1 MKNLKRWISI
11 LCCIVLLPISAFPE
25 TAVGEEVREPQRWT
39 QEQRN
44 KTVHIQDDLVI
55 DGKVVFT
62 DGAELVMDAGNLYI
76 TPEAVFIGNIWII
89 GNDVAVDIGGKVIGH
104 VYISGTSVH
113 AEIAG
118 QINGMLSVSNFVG
131 MGKEEEGAQLRIL
144 KDAIIETLYLD
155 GKGHVWSQGH
165 IDLLDTS
172 ASNEIS
178 VDVEEGYVDIFYA
191 RSNIQYTF
199 SYSTVNTLIMNM
211 DRKMPL
217 PYEGPNVGF
226 YGQSHLHN
234 AVVHSGLLDIY
245 FGTSVDEV
253 YLEGDSTIHI
263 DLAWFPDK
271 ETPAEE
277 VPWCLWLPTV
287 EKVFLQG
294 EKTNCINRGYIGCA
308 NIQQGSVLN
317 AGQIETLVLQS
328 ATLSNYYGGRFGTDF
343 EAENYLRDVFELY
356 FDHHIGTMYAYNST
370 VYSNEGSIF
379 QRIFLDN
386 SDLSSFNG
394 ITDTMV
400 VGGYNTRG
408 TIGDSA
414 VIKNFALAGQHE
426 LNIYSNNIGKLSA
439 EDFPSESEAAAH
451 AIPIKGGE
459 SEKAA
464 VTLGSGI
471 YEVAG
476 QRGSAYFKIPC
487 DAYSSL
493 NLTFEALGGYGCAVI
508 RTPDGK
514 YTLLDPSEGNNVCS
528 LFVEEAGDCQI
539 RLLGTSNIAKYIL
552 QTEVL
557 APVRLDFTVTE
568 YTAQDDANEM
578 AARTCELD
586 DVSFQLFNV
595 TQNQVMEAVSV
606 TENALYCLPDQAQP
620 GDEIQILVSS
630 GNDTVSD
637 ANTTVKLSQERFAS
651 ASIEL
656 REKGRYRAVPKDD
669 TRARCY
675 LYDENGNFLKE
686 VFPSLQGY
694 DTGAMD
700 EGTYYAVWIRGGIGA
715 WKLLHLNDF
724 TANALIAGTHYLLE
738 KIVISDGTILRAT
751 PEIPEEPR
759 LQSPYLSAEGTGYE
773 ARKSAVVRGD
783 MVLFSL
789 QWELTEKSEGIEAAQ
804 IAFLSGTSYIE
815 GSAVLENGMAQDVVW
830 KNNVLSVPLS
840 SRSGKLMFYMEAVE
854 DEAAM
859 ISNASLLVNTGEG
872 IKSQYIGSAQVK
884 VSKLSISGPTLTSG
898 NEVLISGY
906 AAPYS
911 QLAIL
916 DQGRRVTSAV
926 AGARGQWSALV
937 PLTNEKTHSITA
949 QTEDGLLT
957 APVTVRRAA
966 GAPRLKE
973 FLLDYE
979 EHGVFKQV
987 RVSGEAFGKSEI
999 RFAYLP
1005 GSDLTFTLTL
1015 ENDALLKEVT
1025 LVAFMDSVRFE
1036 LPAVNMGNGRWV
1048 ARGQFSSDDMF
1059 APDRYTIEYSF
1070 REDALR
1076 EAFREPY
1083 VEVPLM
1089 RTLVSADDLT
1099 SLLPLARYYMAS
1111 PSMQTIDRGFGPG
1124 WLTNYDIYA
1133 VVTGEGNARQLIVW
1147 SPAQTRVFTPN
1158 GKNFAE
1164 VGGYGKATVSQD
1176 GIVLE
1181 EQDGS
1186 ALGFGA
1192 DGRLAYIAGS
1202 SGYKISLTYDEDG
1215 RLLSVSTADI
1225 SLNLTYDRDGK
1236 VISAS
1241 CGDEAVLYTYER
1253 DALARV
1259 NGSEKQDVYSYDGLF
1274 TQGGLHPLTY
1284 ATQDSETIRFRYN
1297 SQGFPAWMDVDGV
1310 QVWLEYSENSVSVMN
1325 GDGYTVTY
1333 TLNEAG
1339 GLSRMDASD
1348 GRSAQV
1354 IPLTDGTTRIVS
1366 TAQGQTAQLTLDG
1379 CGHILDQTD
1388 TDGLTVYYA
1397 YDDRGNLSA
1406 ITDKA
1411 GRITRYETNSD
1422 GQTTKITYPDG
1433 SSKRYKYD
1441 QNGNLTQYTNQA
1453 GDITQLVY
1461 KNGNLVRV
1469 NWSDETHT
1477 DYEYYSDENGAS
1489 STFRQKGRW
1498 NSVWVDEYGYEYT
1511 LTDNAR
1517 TQFKNSD
1524 ENGYAILFNWQGTY
1538 NALNDDGDLTDV
1550 YGWGEDIHLLHIDYE
1565 EGAPVR
1571 ETMANGVTTSYS
1583 WNEDPKVYRMENLS
1597 PDGSLLSFYEMELD
1611 EAGNVV
1617 RLTTAEGIWRCE
1629 YDAIGQLIRT
1639 EGPDGIVEYTYDNAG
1654 NRLSKTVNG
1663 ERTEY
1668 TYDKMNRLL
1677 TANGVSYSY
1686 DKNGRLVK
1694 KQGDGE
1700 PTRYTWNAQNQL
1712 ARVAQGNQITEY
1724 TYDLFG
1730 NRASMTQNGQTT
1742 YFYNLPTD
1750 LSQTL
1755 AMEDEDG
1762 LTVFYVGDAG
1772 LICAQHEEK
1781 KYYYTYTPLGSVS
1794 EITDEEGNV
1803 VAHYTYDL
1811 EGHVASEEILQEGL
1825 FENPFTYVGRYGVLD
1840 DGNGLWCARARFV
1853 DQNDLRFISPDPAE
1867 QEYDLNLYRYAAN
1880 NTVENVDISGEKSLK
1895 TIGLELAMEKQL
1907 KMQAAK
1913 KVEKEISERAGKIE
1927 AEQSFI
1933 KTQGEMAAD
1942 DYRVAEEFKRKQWEE
1957 FSQQMANN
1965 NMMLVKKKSGNS
1977 VLNKKSSNNVLK
1989 RKKGEGGYT
1998 TGQALM
2004 GLSIVGTTGT
2014 ITGSELV
2021 RAFND
2026 PKVEAALNTLK
2037 DVGGI
2042 ALDVAPIILPIL
2054 LKALA
2059 KAGLGAAAGSTGV
2072 GTAVTAIMWASTAKD
2087 IYDIG
2092 NIIKDVIE
2100 ARQQNNGESGKQT
2113 LASSPAE
2120 TKIDP
2125 SGYVYEAV
2133 ASNLVEGVTAT
2144 VYYQDDEGY
2153 PVLWQA
2159 EEYDETNPQVTDLLG
2174 QYGWDVPAGH
2184 WKVRFE
2190 KEGFETVETGWLP
2203 VPPPQTEVNVGMV
2216 CLQAPEI
2223 VFAVLHGDS
2232 LEFEFSRYMEPE
2244 SVQGAVFVNGKQVNV
2259 QPLNVESASDDP
2271 ARLLASRFLV
2281 NGMKDAES
2289 AALAVTG
2296 QAVSYAGVQAVPMKM
2311 TVQRVYGVDSIQ
2323 LEPSYTFTAGQDAA
2337 IDLQVQGEGHFDTL
2351 RFSVETVSDGCVENV
2366 EISQPDVD
2374 GRITLFLHA
2383 EKIGT
2388 AALRVKEAT
2397 NNKIFST
2404 ELTVVD
2410 PPSYLYQ
2417 AVVETQSDA
2426 GISLWDSTNKGE
2438 SYGKVPKGEI
2448 VQVLEEKDNGWVI
2461 AKYKDIEGYADTKYL
2476 KRIPQ

>member
-1 MKNLKRWISI
+1 MKIHQKERGMNMKNLKRWISI

-25 TAVGEEVREPQRWT
+25 TAVGEEAREPQRWT

-62 DGAELVMDAGNLYI
+62 DGAELVMESGSLYI
-76 TPEAVFIGNIWII
+76 AENAVFTGNILFSSEEATFESYGTVV
-89 GNDVAVDIGGKVIGH
+89 GNVKIAASSAYVEINGG
-104 VYISGTSVH
+104 
-113 AEIAG
+113 
-118 QINGMLSVSNFVG
+118 INGMLSVENASG
-131 MGKEEEGAQLRIL
+131 RRKENETGVIIYTGENA
-144 KDAIIETLYLD
+144 AINLLYLD
-155 GKGHVWSQGH
+155 GVGMLNGGGNFDQVVTTPNNKVTTQLYAANVGSFIAKAMSYEPGTYSFRDSTVGT
-165 IDLLDTS
+165 IC
-172 ASNEIS
+172 
-178 VDVEEGYVDIFYA
+178 VDIKRA
-191 RSNIQYTF
+191 AEIA
-199 SYSTVNTLIMNM
+199 
-211 DRKMPL
+211 
-217 PYEGPNVGF
+217 GPDVGIYGSRTNVGRLLL
-226 YGQSHLHN
+226 YSGQTDLFHGAHIEN
-234 AVVHSGLLDIY
+234 AYVTGDGLLCTGFWNVHD
-245 FGTSVDEV
+245 FEDGKHP
-253 YLEGDSTIHI
+253 GDVMGDPNQDSF
-263 DLAWFPDK
+263 LY
-271 ETPAEE
+271 
-277 VPWCLWLPTV
+277 PTV
-287 EKVFLQG
+287 GTIMIDSGKAQCVLRCLASFIYVEKGRV
-294 EKTNCINRGYIGCA
+294 TN
-308 NIQQGSVLN
+308 S
-317 AGQIETLVLQS
+317 GQIDTLVLHDAWFDNDYNPYHVSYNQRGDD
-328 ATLSNYYGGRFGTDF
+328 YID
-343 EAENYLRDVFELY
+343 DFELY
-356 FDHHIGTMYAYNST
+356 FDYHVGKLIARNSH
-370 VYSNEGSIF
+370 VAANEGSIF
-379 QRIFLDN
+379 QRVFLDN
-386 SDLSSFNG
+386 CELSSFSG
-394 ITDTMV
+394 SAETMV

-408 TIGDSA
+408 SITNSA

-439 EDFPSESEAAAH
+439 EDFPSESEAAAN

-464 VTLGSGI
+464 VTLGGGA

-493 NLTFEALGGYGCAVI
+493 NLAFEALGGYGCAVI

-514 YTLLDPSEGNNVCS
+514 YSLLDPSEGNNACS

-539 RLLGTSNIAKYIL
+539 RLLGTSNTAKYVL

-557 APVRLDFTVTE
+557 APVRLDLTVTE
-568 YTAQDDANEM
+568 YTAQDDAEEM
-578 AARTCELD
+578 VARTCELD

-606 TENALYCLPDQAQP
+606 TDKALYCLPDQAQP
-620 GDEIQILVSS
+620 GDEIQILISS
-630 GNDTVSD
+630 GSDTVSD
-637 ANTTVKLSQERFAS
+637 ARTTVKLNQDRYAF

-656 REKGRYRAVPKDD
+656 REKGRYRAAPKDD

-724 TANALIAGTHYLLE
+724 TENALIEGTHYLLE
-738 KIVISDGTILRAT
+738 KLDISVGTILHSK
-751 PEIPEEPR
+751 PDIPEEPR

-773 ARKSAVVRGD
+773 ARKSAVVQGD

-789 QWELTEKSEGIEAAQ
+789 QWELTDESQGIEAAQ

-830 KNNVLSVPLS
+830 KNNVLSIPLS

-937 PLTNEKTHSITA
+937 PLTKEKNHSITA

-957 APVTVRRAA
+957 APVTVIRAA
-966 GAPRLKE
+966 GAPRLKRFVLE
-973 FLLDYE
+973 YN
-979 EHGVFKQV
+979 EHDVSKEV
-987 RVSGEAFGKSEI
+987 NISGEAFGKSEI

-1048 ARGQFSSDDMF
+1048 ARGQFSLDDMF

-1111 PSMQTIDRGFGPG
+1111 PSMQTVDRGFSPG

-1133 VVTGEGNARQLIVW
+1133 VMTGEGNARQLIVW

-1158 GKNFAE
+1158 GKIFAE

-1176 GIVLE
+1176 EIVLE

-1186 ALGFGA
+1186 KLGFDS

-1202 SGYKISLTYDEDG
+1202 TGYKISLTYDDG
-1215 RLLSVSTADI
+1215 GCLLSVSTADI

-1241 CGDEAVLYTYER
+1241 CGDEAVLYTYEH
-1253 DALARV
+1253 DALTRV

-1274 TQGGLHPLTY
+1274 TQAGLHPLTY
-1284 ATQDSETIRFRYN
+1284 AAQDNETIRFRYN
-1297 SQGFPAWMDVDGV
+1297 SQGFPAWMDADGV
-1310 QVWLEYSENSVSVMN
+1310 QVWLEYGENSVSVMD

-1333 TLNEAG
+1333 TLNEMG
-1339 GLSRMDASD
+1339 VLSRMDASD

-1441 QNGNLTQYTNQA
+1441 QHGNLTQYTNQA

-1477 DYEYYSDENGAS
+1477 DYEYYSDENGAG

-1498 NSVWVDEYGYEYT
+1498 NSVWVDAYGSEYT
-1511 LTDNAR
+1511 LTENAR
-1517 TQFKNSD
+1517 TQLRD
-1524 ENGYAILFNWQGTY
+1524 DGENGYAMLFNWQGSY

-1550 YGWGEDIHLLHIDYE
+1550 YGWGEDIHYLHIDYE
-1565 EGAPVR
+1565 EGTPVR
-1571 ETMANGVTTSYS
+1571 ETMANGVTTSYT
-1583 WNEDPKVYRMENLS
+1583 WDEDQKVYRMENLS
-1597 PDGSLLSFYEMELD
+1597 PDGSLLSFYEMALD
-1611 EAGNVV
+1611 DLGNVA
-1617 RLTTAEGIWRCE
+1617 RLTTAEGTWRCE

-1639 EGPDGIVEYTYDNAG
+1639 EGPDGIIEYTYDNVG

-1663 ERTEY
+1663 ERIDY

-1686 DKNGRLVK
+1686 DRNGRLTQ
-1694 KQGDGE
+1694 KQGNGE
-1700 PTRYTWNAQNQL
+1700 TTRYTWNAKDQL
-1712 ARVAQGNQITEY
+1712 VRVAQGDQVTEY

-1772 LICAQHEEK
+1772 LICAQHDEK

-1811 EGHVASEEILQEGL
+1811 EGHVASEEVLVEGL
-1825 FENPFTYVGRYGVLD
+1825 FDNPFTYVGRYGVLD

-1853 DQNDLRFISPDPAE
+1853 DQETTRFISPDPLE
-1867 QEYDLNLYRYAAN
+1867 QSYDLNLYRYASN
-1880 NTVENVDISGEKSLK
+1880 SPTSVVDITGADPESV
-1895 TIGLELAMEKQL
+1895 
-1907 KMQAAK
+1907 
-1913 KVEKEISERAGKIE
+1913 VEKGKYYITAPE
-1927 AEQSFI
+1927 KPQYYITAPEKPQYYI
-1933 KTQGEMAAD
+1933 TAP
-1942 DYRVAEEFKRKQWEE
+1942 EEP
-1957 FSQQMANN
+1957 FSD
-1965 NMMLVKKKSGNS
+1965 
-1977 VLNKKSSNNVLK
+1977 
-1989 RKKGEGGYT
+1989 
-1998 TGQALM
+1998 
-2004 GLSIVGTTGT
+2004 
-2014 ITGSELV
+2014 
-2021 RAFND
+2021 AF
-2026 PKVEAALNTLK
+2026 V
-2037 DVGGI
+2037 
-2042 ALDVAPIILPIL
+2042 
-2054 LKALA
+2054 
-2059 KAGLGAAAGSTGV
+2059 
-2072 GTAVTAIMWASTAKD
+2072 VTAIVVSSLPLIVLASVLTIAILSPVVTTLASFIPVLVTVIGTEMILHPILYNTLFVDELTRIGDGLLWSLLPSSIEELNNDRGTDPWWKYFAKKELKMVEAYVNFFKNLDTNLREWRKEADPIIHEKLQEVKDLIDD
-2087 IYDIG
+2087 I
-2092 NIIKDVIE
+2092 
-2100 ARQQNNGESGKQT
+2100 KQI

-2133 ASNLVEGVTAT
+2133 VSNRVEGVTAT
-2144 VYYQDDEGY
+2144 VYYQNDEGY
-2153 PVLWQA
+2153 PVLWEA
-2159 EEYDETNPQVTDLLG
+2159 EEYDEINPQSTDVLG
-2174 QYGWDVPAGH
+2174 QYGWDVPSGH

-2190 KEGFETVETGWLP
+2190 KEGFEAVETAWLP

-2232 LEFEFSRYMEPE
+2232 MEFEFSRYMEPE
-2244 SVQGAVFVNGKQVNV
+2244 SVQGAILVNGNSVNV
-2259 QPLNVESASDDP
+2259 QPLNAENAADDP

-2281 NGMKDAES
+2281 SGMADSEK
-2289 AALAVTG
+2289 AALTVTD